1 MNSVQ
6 AGAVLFPGGVYVALI
21 DKLKPQ
27 WKAFAW
33 AYLGNGF
40 NGTKA
45 ARQAQFEGDDATLAV
60 TASRLLRNAKVAA
73 AIDEQ
78 MQTLVM
84 SAQEAMFRLSQTARG
99 DLGDFANMTE
109 AELVNHPQSHLLHT
123 IKRRTIPQKNAEP
136 IVELEIK
143 LYDAQAAQIQ
153 ILKQHQLASG
163 KPTEIVEVN
172 DARDRLARLI
182 ARHADGRGAPDDPDG
197 DDPGGS

>member
-1 MNSVQ
+1 M
-6 AGAVLFPGGVYVALI
+6 ALI
-21 DKLKPQ
+21 DELEPQ
-27 WKAFAW
+27 WQAFAW

-45 ARQAQFEGDDATLAV
+45 AKQAKYKGNAATLAV
-60 TASRLLRNAKVAA
+60 TASRLLRNANVKA

-78 MQTLVM
+78 MKLLAM
-84 SAQEAMFRLSQTARG
+84 SAEEALFRLSQTARG
-99 DLGDFANMTE
+99 DLGEFAGMTE
-109 AELVNHPQSHLLHT
+109 RQLAKHPQSHLLHT
-123 IKRRTIPQKNAEP
+123 IKRRTIPQKNAGP

-153 ILKQHQLASG
+153 ILRQHQLASG
-163 KPTEIVEVN
+163 KPTDIIEVN

-182 ARHADGRGAPDDPDG
+182 ARHTDGGGTGGDPDG